1 MKYFD
6 VIVIGSGAGM
16 NIVERALSQGLRVAL
31 VDKGPLSGTC
41 LNLGCIP
48 SKMLITPA
56 DTIAAIQDS
65 RKLGLE
71 VEIKKVDFQ
80 LIFDRMRNFIRN
92 QQEEIRQSLRNIRNL
107 EYFEA
112 QTRFIRDLTLEVNG
126 QAITAKKI
134 FIMAGSRPLIP
145 PIKGIHEI
153 EYLTSETLLKLTHKP
168 ESVLIV
174 GGGNIGVE
182 YGHMLAALGSRVT
195 IVEMADRLV
204 EGEEPEIAELLKK
217 KMEQRMEV
225 LLNVQVLEFGKH
237 NNRYSARIR
246 NSETGVEGEI
256 FSEAVM
262 LAAGRKS
269 NADLLGLDNS
279 GVEVDKR
286 GFIRVDDYLETT
298 RKNIYAAGDII
309 GRYMLTH
316 VANRE
321 AVQVWHNATH
331 GPPEA
336 MDYSAVPHA
345 VFTHPQI
352 ASVGLTEVEARKHY
366 HVLIGV
372 ARYSEVAKGIAM
384 MEEDGFAKAIVD
396 KDTERILGF
405 HIIGP
410 EASTLIQEVTNAM
423 ATRGGVKVLNMGM
436 HTHPAMPELISSTL
450 YNLKE
455 PEAVEIKTK
464 SAGATVLPA

>member
-1 MKYFD
+1 
-6 VIVIGSGAGM
+6 
-16 NIVERALSQGLRVAL
+16 
-31 VDKGPLSGTC
+31 
-41 LNLGCIP
+41 
-48 SKMLITPA
+48 
-56 DTIAAIQDS
+56 
-65 RKLGLE
+65 
-71 VEIKKVDFQ
+71 
-80 LIFDRMRNFIRN
+80 
-92 QQEEIRQSLRNIRNL
+92 
-107 EYFEA
+107 
-112 QTRFIRDLTLEVNG
+112 
-126 QAITAKKI
+126 
-134 FIMAGSRPLIP
+134 MAGSRPLIP

-204 EGEEPEIAELLKK
+204 EGEEPEIADLLKK

-262 LAAGRKS
+262 LAAGLKS

-352 ASVGLTEVEARKHY
+352 ASVGLIEVEARKHH

-384 MEEDGFAKAIVD
+384 MEEDGFAKAIMD

-410 EASTLIQEVTNAM
+410 EASMLLQEIVNAM
-423 ATRGGVKVLNMGM
+423 NTEERTFTSIIRAMYI
-436 HTHPAMPELISSTL
+436 HPAMPEVVQQAFG
-450 YNLKE
+450 NLR
-455 PEAVEIKTK
+455 
-464 SAGATVLPA
+464 PA